1 VTHWRALLRGI
12 SLSRSHFFAAVARKI
27 HEYSFL
33 PGCREIPMIRLLQRF
48 FLIVIAASLVAPTSV
63 DWVFIQQYDGT
74 SDGYSVGADKGLF
87 YHIGV
92 KPGPYQVTQF
102 GGSGFLA
109 GDVIYN
115 FPDTGRNDTALI
127 VEQPGAYFAGSFGY
141 QKIKTGIFE
150 QKQFDIQ
157 PIDSPTEAA
166 VLQKVRKRMRKDNPE
181 YRHAIALVERR
192 IAELQSVASAE

>member
-48 FLIVIAASLVAPTSV
+48 FLIVIAASLVACAGAPVDPNDTTRSVIFGYIDMDEAPTSV

-92 KPGPYQVTQF
+92 KPGP
-102 GGSGFLA
+102 
-109 GDVIYN
+109 
-115 FPDTGRNDTALI
+115 TALI

>member
-1 VTHWRALLRGI
+1 
-12 SLSRSHFFAAVARKI
+12 
-27 HEYSFL
+27 
-33 PGCREIPMIRLLQRF
+33 MIKLLQRV
-48 FLIVIAASLVAPTSV
+48 FLLSIAAGLAACAGGAPVDPSDTTRSVIFGYIDMGDAPTGV
-63 DWVFIQQYDGT
+63 DWVFIQHYDGT
-74 SDGYSVGADKGLF
+74 SDGYSVGAEKGLF
-87 YHIGV
+87 YHVGV

-109 GDVIYN
+109 GEVIYN

-141 QKIKTGIFE
+141 QKIKTGFFE

-157 PIDSPTEAA
+157 KIDSPSEAA
-166 VLQKVRKRMRKDNPE
+166 VLQKMLTRLRKDNSE

-192 IAELQSVASAE
+192 IAELQGVAKR

>member
-1 VTHWRALLRGI
+1 MITLLRRF
-12 SLSRSHFFAAVARKI
+12 SLIA
-27 HEYSFL
+27 
-33 PGCREIPMIRLLQRF
+33 
-48 FLIVIAASLVAPTSV
+48 IAASLVACAGAPVDPNDTTRSVIFGYIDMDEAPTSV
-63 DWVFIQQYDGT
+63 DRVFIQHYDGT
-74 SDGYSVGADKGLF
+74 SDGYSVGANKGLF

-109 GDVIYN
+109 GNVIYN

-141 QKIKTGIFE
+141 QKIKTGMFE

-157 PIDSPTEAA
+157 PIDSPTEAV
-166 VLQKVRKRMRKDNPE
+166 VLQKVRKRMRKNNPE

>member
-1 VTHWRALLRGI
+1 
-12 SLSRSHFFAAVARKI
+12 
-27 HEYSFL
+27 
-33 PGCREIPMIRLLQRF
+33 MITLLQRF
-48 FLIVIAASLVAPTSV
+48 SLIVIVASLAACAGAPVDPNDTSRSVIFGYIDMDDAPTSV

-87 YHIGV
+87 YHVGV

-109 GDVIYN
+109 GNVIYN
-115 FPDTGRNDTALI
+115 FPDTGQNDTAVI
-127 VEQPGAYFAGSFGY
+127 VDQPGAYFAGSFGY
-141 QKIKTGIFE
+141 QKIKTGLFK

-157 PIDSPTEAA
+157 PTDSPTEAD
-166 VLQKVRKRMRKDNPE
+166 VLQKLLKRMRKDNRE

-192 IAELQSVASAE
+192 LAELQTVANAE

>member
-1 VTHWRALLRGI
+1 
-12 SLSRSHFFAAVARKI
+12 
-27 HEYSFL
+27 
-33 PGCREIPMIRLLQRF
+33 MITLLQRLS
-48 FLIVIAASLVAPTSV
+48 LIVIAASLAACAGVPVDPNDTTRSVIFGYIDMDEAPTSV

-115 FPDTGRNDTALI
+115 FPDTGRNETALI
-127 VEQPGAYFAGSFGY
+127 VEEPGAYFAGSFGY
-141 QKIKTGIFE
+141 QEIKTGFFE

-157 PIDSPTEAA
+157 PTASPTEAEILQR
-166 VLQKVRKRMRKDNPE
+166 VLKRMRKDNSK
-181 YRHAIALVERR
+181 YRHAIALVEQR
-192 IAELQSVASAE
+192 IAELQTVANAE